1 MVLAEFFPIIL
12 IFLFLSQNEE
22 FVRFSRT
29 TLGKLVAIAL
39 IVYYTCIDKYL
50 GLFACAV
57 VVFFFQNDQIEN
69 MTDYEPMDDGAMT
82 TQTVFLTT
90 EETTPE
96 PQFDPVADSNEILD
110 DYVYLE
116 APTKS
121 RSKQPTN
128 KTTKQPTKILSPL
141 EQFREDN
148 CVKNQLMYKN
158 MKVKNDMIEH
168 VYPEIKFEGKVCN
181 PCLSSC
187 SVKVH

>member
-22 FVRFSRT
+22 FVQFSRT
-29 TLGKLVAIAL
+29 TVGKLVAVAL

-69 MTDYEPMDDGAMT
+69 MTDYEPMDDGTMT

-90 EETTPE
+90 EETMIEPE
-96 PQFDPVADSNEILD
+96 FNPVADSNEILD

-121 RSKQPTN
+121 KPNTKKQN
-128 KTTKQPTKILSPL
+128 QPTKILTPL

-158 MKVKNDMIEH
+158 TNVKNDMIEH

-187 SVKVH
+187 NVKLH